1 MIEITVSMFQPIFF
15 PARGEDER
23 PNRGGGEQKGMA
35 KEKWGGGVERKG
47 EYLLF
52 LINCSLL
59 SGK

>member
-35 KEKWGGGVERKG
+35 KEKWGGG
-47 EYLLF
+47 
-52 LINCSLL
+52 
-59 SGK
+59 GKKR